1 MSTTDEEKRLRN
13 IQKKILEF
21 SAKSRLSSGIEEIS
35 VCVLCV
41 LSYLSLTYLIE
52 VSFVG
57 LINLTCDEGR
67 H

>member
-41 LSYLSLTYLIE
+41 LAY
-52 VSFVG
+52 F
-57 LINLTCDEGR
+57 
-67 H
+67 